1 MDLLPKATDKRRIGK
16 LVMELHDVREK
27 RSPLVQMQMREKLL
41 RSSAAQQALW
51 ERQQIERWL
60 SRFTPPVQRLI
71 LQNRLKQLVV
81 PTEKD
86 E

>member
-16 LVMELHDVREK
+16 LVTELHDVREK
-27 RSPLVQMQMREKLL
+27 RSPLVQMREKLL

-60 SRFTPPVQRLI
+60 SGFTPPVQRLF

-81 PTEKD
+81 PTDKD